1 MKRFATALAA
11 NRIIPVSEVKDPKE
25 RDLLEKLG
33 RSSDIVTSVVSM
45 ITFAATAEEAN
56 QVAITQSNQYPV
68 KAGWYNLIASSVEI
82 V

>member
-25 RDLLEKLG
+25 RDLLEKMG
-33 RSSDIVTSVVSM
+33 RSTDIETSVVSM
-45 ITFAATAEEAN
+45 ITFAATAEDAN

-68 KAGWYNLIASSVEI
+68 KEGWYNHIASSI
-82 V
+82 KIA